1 MLTILSTSSD
11 DNVSISSTTTDPD
24 TDNNSF
30 EQWEADGNM
39 DSTQRANVIWKKM
52 LDEYEM
58 PAIDPAVDEAL
69 LAFIQQR
76 KESFPDANY

>member
-1 MLTILSTSSD
+1 
-11 DNVSISSTTTDPD
+11 
-24 TDNNSF
+24 
-30 EQWEADGNM
+30 
-39 DSTQRANVIWKKM
+39 VIWKKM

-69 LAFIQQR
+69 LAFIHQR